1 MAMRKHQ
8 GVAMDYIELQ
18 GVRLPALG
26 FGTMRLTGDDG
37 VTAIRRALDIGYRHL
52 DTVANYG
59 NETEVGQAI
68 RESGV
73 SRDDIFLTTK
83 VARDNLAP
91 DDLPRS
97 VDESLRKLAVDYV
110 DLLLIHWPN
119 AEIPLGDCLPALEQI
134 KAAGKARAI
143 GVANFPTAMLEESIA
158 EHEAPLLCDQVEYHP
173 FLSQNRVLE
182 FLRAH
187 EMMLTAYCP
196 LARGAAKDDPTLQA
210 IGTSHGKT
218 SSQVALRWLLDQQ
231 NVAAIPKAVSEQ
243 HARETFDV
251 FDFVLNTAETARIDA
266 LADNRRIVSPALAPS
281 WDAA

>member
-1 MAMRKHQ
+1 MRNIHQ
-8 GVAMDYIELQ
+8 GMAMDYIELQ
-18 GVRLPALG
+18 GVRVPALG
-26 FGTMRLTGDDG
+26 FGTMRLTADDG
-37 VTAIRRALDIGYRHL
+37 IAAIRRALDIGYRHI
-52 DTVANYG
+52 DTAANYG
-59 NETEVGQAI
+59 NESEVGQAI
-68 RESGV
+68 SESGV

-83 VARDNLAP
+83 VARNNLAP

-97 VDESLRKLAVDYV
+97 VDDSLRKLAVDYV

-119 AEIPLGDCLPALEQI
+119 AEIPLGECLPALEQM
-134 KAAGKARAI
+134 KAAGKARAV

-173 FLSQNRVLE
+173 FLSQNRVLA
-182 FLRAH
+182 FLCAH

-196 LARGAAKDDPTLQA
+196 LARGGAKDDPTLQA
-210 IGTSHGKT
+210 IGQSHGKT

-243 HARETFDV
+243 HAQENFNV
-251 FDFVLNTAETARIDA
+251 FDFALSTAETAQIDA
-266 LADNRRIVSPALAPS
+266 LANNRRIVSPALAPS

>member
-97 VDESLRKLAVDYV
+97 VDKSLRKLAVDYV

-243 HARETFDV
+243 HARENFDV